1 MRTASPVPVTV
12 LHDGTPQSWAVAA
25 AEALIQ
31 ADPVIQQALA
41 TGRDFVVLRAVASK
55 AFGRVHLVLAFTGP
69 QPTVSAF
76 ETADAAEEFVLRT
89 FGVAGGAA

>member
-25 AEALIQ
+25 AEALAQ

-41 TGRDFVVLRAVASK
+41 TGREFVIRRSVASR
-55 AFGRVHLVLAFTGP
+55 AFGRVYLVLAFVGP

-76 ETADAAEEFVLRT
+76 ETADDAEQFVLRH
-89 FGVAGGAA
+89 FDVAGGAA